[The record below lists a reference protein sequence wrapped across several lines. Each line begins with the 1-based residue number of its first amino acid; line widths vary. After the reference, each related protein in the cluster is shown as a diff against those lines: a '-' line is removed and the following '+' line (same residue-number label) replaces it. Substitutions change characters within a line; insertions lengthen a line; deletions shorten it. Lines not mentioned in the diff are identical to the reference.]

1 MRDGGRDRRPVFA
14 ARVARGIATAL
25 ATALACMLAV
35 LPAGCDKRKGGAK
48 RIPRD
53 RDAQAVVVVEDGVP
67 TAETLQE
74 REPNDD
80 ATRATPLTL
89 GAIGRG
95 SLDGE
100 TDVDVYRV
108 ELSAAGNLAAR
119 LGGADGVDLA
129 LELLDAVGAQL
140 ARSDRG
146 PAGTLEGLANYP
158 LQPGVYYLTVRE
170 FVRKR
175 RQKQEPRTGPSAAYD
190 LAVELVTSP
199 APEQER
205 EPNDDAAS
213 AREILIGDDAS
224 GYIGWASDIDM
235 WKLPIEGFTAQ
246 YSLDMDITGVPGVT
260 LTLDVVDN
268 DGALVLRRKGEADGG
283 LSVRN
288 LVPVTEETAPQGA
301 AARFFYAR
309 LEAKRSNP
317 VDSYR
322 LHVATRLLDLEE
334 EIEPNDEPGHAT
346 SLREDG
352 EITEGKR
359 TGFLTVGDVDQYRLA
374 AGDQPVLLTVE
385 VTPRDAANVA
395 VTVLVGG
402 ETVAMAD
409 AGGKGNKEYLAD
421 VSIPAGK
428 AAHVQVSGAGALGDA
443 ARYDLTW
450 SVVAGTQQ
458 GQPPSEGA
466 PEGPTEGPT
475 EGPDIWDDY
484 ED

>member
-1 MRDGGRDRRPVFA
+1 LIA
-14 ARVARGIATAL
+14 AVLVAAL
-25 ATALACMLAV
+25 A
-35 LPAGCDKRKGGAK
+35 GCGKRKGGAK

-53 RDAQAVVVVEDGVP
+53 GDAQAVVVVEDGVP
-67 TAETLQE
+67 TAAALEE
-74 REPNDD
+74 REPNDE
-80 ATRATPLTL
+80 ATRATPLAL
-89 GAIGRG
+89 GAIARG

-108 ELSAAGNLAAR
+108 ELSAAGVLAAR
-119 LGGADGVDLA
+119 LSGIDGVDLA

-146 PAGTLEGLANYP
+146 PARTIEGLANYP

-170 FVRKR
+170 FVSKR
-175 RQKQEPRTGPSAAYD
+175 RQKQGLRPGPSATYD
-190 LAVELVTSP
+190 LAVELVTAP

-213 AREILIGDDAS
+213 AREILIGDDGA
-224 GYIGWASDIDM
+224 GYIGWAADVDV

-260 LTLDVVDN
+260 LTLDVLDD

-288 LVPVTEETAPQGA
+288 LVPVTEEAAPRGPAQ
-301 AARFFYAR
+301 RFFYAR
-309 LEAKRSNP
+309 LEARRSSP
-317 VDSYR
+317 VDAYR
-322 LHVATRLLDLEE
+322 LHVATRLLDLDE
-334 EIEPNDEPGHAT
+334 EIEPNDETGHAT
-346 SLREDG
+346 PLREDDRVS
-352 EITEGKR
+352 EGKR

-374 AGDQPVLLTVE
+374 PGEQPMLLTVE

-395 VTVLVGG
+395 ITVLVGG
-402 ETVAMAD
+402 ETLAMAN
-409 AGGKGNKEYLAD
+409 AGDKGSKEYLAD

-450 SVVAGTQQ
+450 SVAPSTQQ

-466 PEGPTEGPT
+466 EEGT
-475 EGPDIWDDY
+475 DIWDDY